1 MAAASDATPSLS
13 DDAAFGV
20 PTSTEAGEG
29 EEEAW
34 GEEELWG
41 EADEADGEHEAAAAA
56 ASAPPLPPGNGPAA
70 GSSEPHAH
78 VVYPIR
84 VDYLGGRFLV
94 WEPREIYALR
104 VDHRLVG
111 SLVGAISKAAHGRQ
125 AHEGGPPLALAYE
138 EALLAAEEGIITV
151 VDFNEPEPAADA
163 DAAAGASDAAATAGS
178 SDAAADDAEPPE
190 RVVPLEEIRLLRPER
205 LMYAKVFRDLWTQGH
220 YVTMGARFGGD
231 FLAYAGDPMRVH
243 AHLIVHVIPSASE
256 MVATEL
262 VACARLANT
271 AKKTAALAIVDPQN
285 MTVAYLSVAPLKA
298 QGTSLPPAAPGSAAA
313 AAPGSAKKR
322 QKRERAPRQR
332 EPSSKE

>member
-1 MAAASDATPSLS
+1 MADSDAQPS
-13 DDAAFGV
+13 DDAALGV
-20 PTSTEAGEG
+20 PSSAEAGEG

-56 ASAPPLPPGNGPAA
+56 ASAPPLPEGNGPAA

-163 DAAAGASDAAATAGS
+163 ATGS

>member
-1 MAAASDATPSLS
+1 M
-13 DDAAFGV
+13 
-20 PTSTEAGEG
+20 
-29 EEEAW
+29 
-34 GEEELWG
+34 
-41 EADEADGEHEAAAAA
+41 
-56 ASAPPLPPGNGPAA
+56 
-70 GSSEPHAH
+70 
-78 VVYPIR
+78 
-84 VDYLGGRFLV
+84 

-163 DAAAGASDAAATAGS
+163 DAAAGSSDAAAAGS

-262 VACARLANT
+262 VARAAREHREEDGGARDRRPAEHDGRVSLGGA
-271 AKKTAALAIVDPQN
+271 
-285 MTVAYLSVAPLKA
+285 A
-298 QGTSLPPAAPGSAAA
+298 QGAWAPPCRPPRRAAPPPPRRAPQRSDRSGSARRGRESHLLRNSYAA
-313 AAPGSAKKR
+313 CTGPHHTHTHTHVVIGGPSRLTPLGEQRGAHHR
-322 QKRERAPRQR
+322 RRTRRREQAHRGGPPRRAP
-332 EPSSKE
+332 

>member
-1 MAAASDATPSLS
+1 MSDSDAHATTPC
-13 DDAAFGV
+13 DDAALDV
-20 PTSTEAGEG
+20 PSSADAGEG

-41 EADEADGEHEAAAAA
+41 EADEAEEDEEAAAAA
-56 ASAPPLPPGNGPAA
+56 ASAPPLPAGNGPAA

-163 DAAAGASDAAATAGS
+163 ATGSSDAAAGGS

-220 YVTMGARFGGD
+220 FVTMGARFGGD

-322 QKRERAPRQR
+322 QKRERAPRQS
-332 EPSSKE
+332 EPSSNE

>member
-1 MAAASDATPSLS
+1 M
-13 DDAAFGV
+13 
-20 PTSTEAGEG
+20 
-29 EEEAW
+29 W

-41 EADEADGEHEAAAAA
+41 EADETAAAAA
-56 ASAPPLPPGNGPAA
+56 ASAPPLPAGNGPAA

-163 DAAAGASDAAATAGS
+163 AAGASAA
-178 SDAAADDAEPPE
+178 AAADDAEPPE
-190 RVVPLEEIRLLRPER
+190 RV
-205 LMYAKVFRDLWTQGH
+205 
-220 YVTMGARFGGD
+220 
-231 FLAYAGDPMRVH
+231 
-243 AHLIVHVIPSASE
+243 
-256 MVATEL
+256 
-262 VACARLANT
+262 
-271 AKKTAALAIVDPQN
+271 
-285 MTVAYLSVAPLKA
+285 
-298 QGTSLPPAAPGSAAA
+298 
-313 AAPGSAKKR
+313 
-322 QKRERAPRQR
+322 
-332 EPSSKE
+332 

>member
-1 MAAASDATPSLS
+1 MSESNDAHATPS

-20 PTSTEAGEG
+20 PTSAEAGEG

-41 EADEADGEHEAAAAA
+41 EADEADGEEEAAAAA
-56 ASAPPLPPGNGPAA
+56 ASAPPLLAGNGPAA

-151 VDFNEPEPAADA
+151 VDFNEPEPVA
-163 DAAAGASDAAATAGS
+163 DAATGSSDAAAAGS

-220 YVTMGARFGGD
+220 FVTMGARFGGD

-313 AAPGSAKKR
+313 APGSAKKR
-322 QKRERAPRQR
+322 QRAQRQR